1 MTTLGQSCKRVLRN
15 SPSIKIHNFLN
26 KKTHVESRFIKASGG
41 QPLDYH
47 KGASSELC
55 QFRVCNPIWNCSTT
69 LSLLLMCFKFRQVC
83 FRYTWTLANRGI
95 KSFKTYT
102 VIFRTNLQ
110 IAYCWP
116 RALECKWLGPL
127 HKKWSFLLR
136 ISPVNVTKSAVSY
149 VFSHIYWRNP

>member
-69 LSLLLMCFKFRQVC
+69 SLLLMCFKFRQIYI
-83 FRYTWTLANRGI
+83 RYTWTLYL
-95 KSFKTYT
+95 KKLQDLCT
-102 VIFRTNLQ
+102 VISRTNLQ

-116 RALECKWLGPL
+116 RALKCKWLGPL
-127 HKKWSFLLR
+127 NKKRSFLLR